1 MKAKKSECGI
11 ECLDFVYD
19 ALERKT
25 ICKKCGR
32 VVTMGEVIEGLKG
45 AIRSAEYTDVEEACK
60 IAILILQEQEER
72 ERTSADAFGDIAW
85 YNGHME
91 WLETIRKEMMEC
103 DGFYMCPVRPKEWN
117 TDKHTLW
124 MFLCGMFG
132 NWGTSIRA
140 GWIEEKEKAVAF
152 IEKAIGKFEEGVEEK

>member
-1 MKAKKSECGI
+1 MTREEI
-11 ECLDFVYD
+11 LT
-19 ALERKT
+19 ALENAKQHAAF
-25 ICKKCGR
+25 
-32 VVTMGEVIEGLKG
+32 E
-45 AIRSAEYTDVEEACK
+45 SDVEILDACMG
-60 IAILILQEQEER
+60 ALREQEER

-117 TDKHTLW
+117 TDKHALW

-140 GWIEEKEKAVAF
+140 GWIEEKEKAAAF

>member
-1 MKAKKSECGI
+1 M
-11 ECLDFVYD
+11 
-19 ALERKT
+19 ERLT
-25 ICKKCGR
+25 FIKCPKQWRMGR
-32 VVTMGEVIEGLKG
+32 HPTKYSSRQTFQQVVDRL
-45 AIRSAEYTDVEEACK
+45 AEYENTGLTPSEVEMA
-60 IAILILQEQEER
+60 IAALREQEER

-132 NWGTSIRA
+132 KLGN
-140 GWIEEKEKAVAF
+140 VN
-152 IEKAIGKFEEGVEEK
+152 